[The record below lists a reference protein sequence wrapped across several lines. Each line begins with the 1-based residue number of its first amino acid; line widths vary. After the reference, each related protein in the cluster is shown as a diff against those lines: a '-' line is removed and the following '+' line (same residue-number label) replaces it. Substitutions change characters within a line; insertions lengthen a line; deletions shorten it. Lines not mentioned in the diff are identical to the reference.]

1 MRGTESIMSMQIGR
15 IIEELAE
22 AGIYLAVQNGKL
34 ACKARDGALTAER
47 RQLIGERK
55 AEFIAYLSVGTDAP
69 PSDEPVLRRRDTG
82 DAILSPTQRRLWFLD
97 RLTGAAANYTVPVTY
112 RLTGTLDVLAL
123 ERALGGVV
131 ERHESLR
138 TVIRQKDGEPVAH
151 VRHDAVVTMQVESLE
166 MLDASAH
173 DKDVRA
179 RLQATLADPF
189 DLAEELP
196 FRVRLFRLAPDLHV
210 LMLTFHHIAT
220 DGWSVE
226 NLLRELSS
234 LYAAFLAGQGN
245 PLPPPALQYG
255 DYAAWQREW
264 LQGERLQRP
273 LDYWRQRLAGAPAMH
288 GLPMDRPRPAQ
299 GVRVGGSW
307 RQRLPAS
314 LHRAL
319 TDLGHRH
326 GATLFMTLQAAFA
339 VLLARWSGE
348 SDVVVGTP
356 VANRARPELAPLV
369 GFFANTLA
377 LRSNVAG
384 DATFLDVLAQ
394 TRQNVLDAF
403 EFQHLPFEVLVET
416 LNPARS
422 LNIPPLLQIM
432 FSLQDIDE
440 EAALTLPGIR
450 TEAVIPDS
458 VSAKFDLNLS
468 LFETGDGL
476 EACWDYARELFHA
489 DTIASLGASFEALL
503 QGIAG
508 DPSQRVD
515 ALPLLD
521 AAEHA
526 RVLVLGNGGEHDYP
540 TDVCLHELIE
550 KQAALT
556 PQSTAVVQD
565 QARLS
570 YGELNSQANR
580 LARHLRRL
588 GVAADVPVAVVME
601 RCPAQIVSLLAVL
614 KAGGCYVPMEPNYP
628 RERLRY
634 LLADSAPRVVI
645 TQGGADALRQLTA
658 ELPELATSPVLD
670 VDDNAAGWAD
680 DDPGD
685 LAKADIGL
693 ASSHLA
699 YIIYTSGS
707 TGRPKGVM
715 NEHRGIVNRLLWMQ
729 DAYPHEPH
737 DKVLQKTP
745 IGFDVSVREIFL
757 TLLAGA
763 QLVLARP
770 EGHKDPAYLVDLISR
785 ERITIIGFVPSML
798 QAFLE
803 HPRTNACD
811 SVSRIFSGGETLS
824 TTLVHRCREQFPHS
838 RLHNLYGPTEVAVS
852 VTAWDCPDGAL
863 PDVIPIGRPGLNVRI
878 YILDERGQPVPRGM
892 RGEIHLA
899 GPQVARGYL
908 RREALSAERFIR
920 DPFHTGEA
928 KMYRTGD
935 LGRQQPDGQIE
946 YLGRNDFQVKIR
958 GQRVELGEIE
968 AQALGCPAV
977 KQAAMVV
984 DDRGHGDQRLVA
996 YVVPVDSDMATE
1008 ALFVQLRNHLH
1019 LQLPPHMVPAAYV
1032 AMERLP
1038 VTANGK
1044 LDTRAL
1050 PPADFSTSNA
1060 VEHEPPEGPI
1070 EQQLAAIWQD
1080 LLKQDGIGAS
1090 LNFFDLGGHS
1100 LLLTRLHNRV
1110 CAHFSVELPLRELF
1124 AAQTVREQAALVE
1137 ASLREGRAGDAPTPA
1152 PRPANALATLSFAQR
1167 RLWFI
1172 DQMGD
1177 AGAVYNIP
1185 CVLRLQGRLDAEA
1198 LRQALETI
1206 VQRHEVL
1213 RTCLPAIRGEATP
1226 RLIDAPTVALPV
1238 EDLSHLDGDA
1248 RDEAWRQHL
1257 DAEAARPFD
1266 LGADLYL
1273 RTRLL
1278 RLRDDEHLFL
1288 LTLHHI
1294 AADGWSMAILLQEL
1308 ATLYDATLSGQPNP
1322 LAPLPLQYADYA
1334 HWQQQWLQ
1342 AERLQRQMDY
1352 WQKQLAGLP
1361 VLHNLPLDFPRPD
1374 IQRYR
1379 GAVHWQRLPV
1389 ALLIALKNLSRA
1401 KDATLFMTAQTA
1413 FAVLLARWSGHTDVV
1428 MGTPIANRRHEQLT
1442 PLIGFF
1448 VNTLVLRNDLSGNP
1462 SFIEALAAAKATALD
1477 AYQYQDVPFEMLVDR
1492 LRPQRSTSHS
1502 PLFQV
1507 MLALD
1512 NNASAIVPFGGLRMS
1527 DAAGE
1532 SHHAK
1537 FDLTLN
1543 LRETPEGLET
1553 CWDYCSDLF
1562 RADTIARMAES
1573 FEALLEGIAAAPEQR
1588 IQHLP
1593 LLKRGSVGIAWEA
1606 GESRPLPPVTG
1617 VHQLFEANAASMPD
1631 AVAVREGHRNLSYV
1645 ELDRRA
1651 NQVARVLIERGVSPD
1666 TRVAIHAERGI
1677 DVVVGT
1683 LAVLKAGGAYVPL
1696 DPTHP
1701 RERLAAMMADSG
1713 AVIRLT
1719 QQRLLGDLPTEDVP
1733 ALALDG
1739 TQAFSH
1745 LGDDAPEVPLLR
1757 RDHLAYMI
1765 YTSGS
1770 TGAPKGVMVEHAGL
1784 LGMIDDTCRRFADH
1798 APVQAAWWGSY
1809 GFDVSVF
1816 EILLAMVQGAAL
1828 HIVPET
1834 VRADAHAYLAWL
1846 RRERMTQ
1853 AYLPPFFVRSLR
1865 DQPDTGIAEL
1875 SLRRILVGVE
1885 SLAENELHRLRRLLP
1900 ELVVVNAY
1908 GPTEATVYATCYTD
1922 VRDIAR
1928 NAPIGRPIA
1937 NTRVTV
1943 LDDALQP
1950 VPQGVVGEIHI
1961 GGIGVARG
1969 YLNQA
1974 DLTAER
1980 FVCDARGERLYKT
1993 GDLGRWLPEG
2003 QLEFRGRRD
2012 QQIKLH
2018 GVRIEPGEIEAA
2030 LSTHAAVDQAV
2041 VVVRQENGADDKQ
2054 LVAYVVPRGD
2064 RDVGAEALREH
2075 LLQQLPAYM
2084 VPTAFVELPVLPLT
2098 VSGKLD
2104 ARALPAPDMRAY
2116 STFGHVPPA
2125 SDMERRLAA
2134 IWQELL
2140 QHEQI
2145 SVTANFFDLGGHSL
2159 NAVRLMSSIREAT
2172 GKALPISILFKAPTI
2187 RALAAQVES
2196 YGDADDESFVA
2207 LRDADGATPLFV
2219 FHAAGGDVLCYQPML
2234 RYLPPDMPVYGFHRK
2249 ELPRQRVPAFTSTEQ
2264 LADEYVARLLQ
2275 RKPQGPYHLAG
2286 WSSGG
2291 LVAMEVA
2298 ARLEALGHTVAV
2310 VALIDTML
2318 ATGTDLPASFHERGL
2333 EWLQQLNAQD
2343 ACDLMREYENALP
2356 PVTPRDGALDVS
2368 ATDYFNYLVAAN
2380 QISLDFH
2387 RPSFSLRA
2395 RVHYLSCLRNRNFKT
2410 VEQRIAEIQPLVQ
2423 QVIVREDFDA
2433 THFSIM
2439 EEPDVAGM
2447 GMAIAQLLDAPRQ
2460 PVRATQGHGASSRD
2474 LAITGTSA

>member
-1 MRGTESIMSMQIGR
+1 M
-15 IIEELAE
+15 
-22 AGIYLAVQNGKL
+22 
-34 ACKARDGALTAER
+34 
-47 RQLIGERK
+47 
-55 AEFIAYLSVGTDAP
+55 LS
-69 PSDEPVLRRRDTG
+69 
-82 DAILSPTQRRLWFLD
+82 
-97 RLTGAAANYTVPVTY
+97 
-112 RLTGTLDVLAL
+112 L
-123 ERALGGVV
+123 ERALRCVV

-138 TVIRQKDGEPVAH
+138 TVIRQHEDEPHAF
-151 VRHDAVVTMQVESLE
+151 VRRDAITTLEVESLE
-166 MLDASAH
+166 RLDAPARN
-173 DKDVRA
+173 KEVRA

-196 FRVRLFRLAPDLHV
+196 FRVRLFRLAPDEHV

-234 LYAAFLAGQGN
+234 LYAAFIAGQEN
-245 PLPPPALQYG
+245 PLPPLALQYS

-264 LQGERLQRP
+264 LLGERLQRP
-273 LDYWRQRLAGAPAMH
+273 LDYWRQRLADAPAVH
-288 GLPMDRPRPAQ
+288 GLPLDRPRPAN

-319 TDLGHRH
+319 TDLGRRN

-356 VANRARPELAPLV
+356 IANRARQELAPLI

-377 LRSNVAG
+377 LRSHVPS
-384 DATFLDVLAQ
+384 DATFLYVLAQ
-394 TRQNVLDAF
+394 TRQHVLDAF
-403 EFQHLPFEVLVET
+403 EFQHLPFEVLVES

-422 LNIPPLLQIM
+422 LNIPPLVQIM

-440 EAALTLPGIR
+440 AAALSLPGIG
-450 TEAVIPDS
+450 TQAIVPDS
-458 VSAKFDLNLS
+458 VSAKFDLNLN

-476 EACWDYARELFHA
+476 EACWDYAHELFHA

-503 QGIAG
+503 YGLVN
-508 DPSQRVD
+508 DPSRSI
-515 ALPLLD
+515 AELPLLD
-521 AAEHA
+521 ARA
-526 RVLVLGNGGEHDYP
+526 RAHVLALGNGGDRAYP
-540 TDVCLHELIE
+540 QDVCLHELIE
-550 KQAALT
+550 KQAALA
-556 PQSTAVVQD
+556 PQATAVVQD
-565 QARLS
+565 DARLS
-570 YGELNSQANR
+570 YGELNRQANR

-588 GVAADVPVAVVME
+588 GVTVDVPVAVVME
-601 RCPAQIVSLLAVL
+601 RSPAQIVSLLAVL
-614 KAGGCYVPMEPNYP
+614 KAGGCYVPMEPDYP
-628 RERLRY
+628 QERLRY
-634 LLADSAPRVVI
+634 LLADSAPRVVV
-645 TQGGADALRQLTA
+645 TCSGADTLRGLMA
-658 ELPELATSPVLD
+658 ELPGLTNTSVLD
-670 VDDNAAGWAD
+670 VDSDGAHWAEE
-680 DDPGD
+680 DPGN

-693 ASSHLA
+693 TPFHLA

-770 EGHKDPAYLVDLISR
+770 DGHKDPAYLVDLIGR

-803 HPRTNACD
+803 HPGVAACD
-811 SVSRIFSGGETLS
+811 SVLRIFSGGETLPAA
-824 TTLVHRCREQFPHS
+824 LVRRCREQFPQS
-838 RLHNLYGPTEVAVS
+838 RLHNLYGPTEAAVS
-852 VTAWDCPDGAL
+852 VTAWDCPDGPL
-863 PDVIPIGRPGLNVRI
+863 PEIIPIGRPGLNVRI
-878 YILDERGQPVPRGM
+878 YLLDEHGQPVPRGM
-892 RGEIHLA
+892 RGEIHIA
-899 GPQVARGYL
+899 GTQVARGYL
-908 RREALSAERFIR
+908 RRETLSAERFIR
-920 DPFHTGEA
+920 DPFHPGDA
-928 KMYRTGD
+928 QMYRTGD
-935 LGRQQPDGQIE
+935 LGRLQPDGHIE

-977 KQAAMVV
+977 KQAAVVV
-984 DDRGHGDQRLVA
+984 DERGHGDQRLVA
-996 YVVPVDSDMATE
+996 YVVPVDGDMTPE
-1008 ALFVQLRNHLH
+1008 TLFAQLRSHLQ
-1019 LQLPPHMVPAAYV
+1019 LQLPPHMVPAAYM

-1044 LDTRAL
+1044 LDAKAL
-1050 PPADFSTSNA
+1050 PPADFSPSATMA
-1060 VEHEPPEGPI
+1060 HERPEGPI
-1070 EQQLAAIWQD
+1070 EQQLAAMWQD
-1080 LLKQDGIGAS
+1080 LLKEDDPGAT

-1110 CAHFSVELPLRELF
+1110 CAHFKVELPLRELF
-1124 AAQTVREQAALVE
+1124 AAQTIREQAALVK
-1137 ASLREGRAGDAPTPA
+1137 ASLQQGEVDDRPGPA
-1152 PRPANALATLSFAQR
+1152 PRPTNAPPTLSFAQR

-1172 DQMGD
+1172 DQVGD

-1185 CVLRLQGRLDAEA
+1185 CVLRLQGALDVEA
-1198 LRQALETI
+1198 LRWALETI

-1226 RLIDAPTVALPV
+1226 RRIAAPVIALPI
-1238 EDLSHLDGDA
+1238 EDMSHLDGVA
-1248 RDEAWRQHL
+1248 REAALRHRL
-1257 DAEAARPFD
+1257 DAEAAHPFD

-1273 RTRLL
+1273 RGRLL
-1278 RLRDDEHLFL
+1278 RLGEDEHMFL

-1308 ATLYDATLSGQPNP
+1308 ATLYDASLARQPNP

-1334 HWQQQWLQ
+1334 HWQQQWLR
-1342 AERLQRQMDY
+1342 AERLQRQVDY
-1352 WQKQLAGLP
+1352 WQKQLAALP

-1379 GAVHWQRLPV
+1379 GAVHWQHLP
-1389 ALLIALKNLSRA
+1389 ASLLADLKSLARA
-1401 KDATLFMTAQTA
+1401 QDATLFMTAQTA
-1413 FAVLLARWSGHTDVV
+1413 FAVLLARWSGDTDVI

-1448 VNTLVLRNDLSGNP
+1448 VNTLVLRNDLSENP
-1462 SFIEALAAAKATALD
+1462 SFVQALAAAKAMALD
-1477 AYQYQDVPFEMLVDR
+1477 AYQHQDVPFEMLVER
-1492 LRPQRSTSHS
+1492 MHPQRSTSHS

-1512 NNASAIVPFGGLRMS
+1512 NNVSAIVPFGGLRVS

-1543 LRETPEGLET
+1543 LRETPEGLEA
-1553 CWDYCSDLF
+1553 CWDYNRDLF

-1573 FEALLEGIAAAPEQR
+1573 FATLLEAISAASEQR

-1593 LLKRGSVGIAWEA
+1593 LLRPGSTGIAWEA
-1606 GESRPLPPVTG
+1606 CEPHALPPVTS
-1617 VHQLFEANAASMPD
+1617 VHQLFDSNAAAMPN
-1631 AVAVREGHRNLSYV
+1631 AVAVIEGHRSLSYA
-1645 ELDRRA
+1645 ELNGRA
-1651 NQVARVLIERGVSPD
+1651 NRVARVLIERGVSPD
-1666 TRVAIHAERGI
+1666 TRVAVHAERGI

-1713 AVIRLT
+1713 ATIRLT
-1719 QQRLLGDLPTEDVP
+1719 QLRLLDDLSVEGTL
-1733 ALALDG
+1733 ALALDD
-1739 TQAFSH
+1739 TQAFDSV
-1745 LGDDAPEVPLLR
+1745 GDDAPAIPLLR
-1757 RDHLAYMI
+1757 RDHLAYVI

-1770 TGAPKGVMVEHAGL
+1770 TGTPKGVMVEHAGL
-1784 LGMIDDTCRRFADH
+1784 LSMIGDACRRLADH
-1798 APVQAAWWGSY
+1798 APIQAAWWGSY

-1816 EILLAMVQGAAL
+1816 EILLAMAQGAAL

-1834 VRADAHAYLAWL
+1834 ARADAYAYLAWL
-1846 RRERMTQ
+1846 RRERITQ
-1853 AYLPPFFVRSLR
+1853 AYLPPFFVRYLR
-1865 DQPDTGIAEL
+1865 DQPDAEIVAL

-1900 ELVVVNAY
+1900 ALIVVNAY

-1937 NTRVTV
+1937 NARVCV
-1943 LDDALQP
+1943 LDDDLQQ

-1969 YLNQA
+1969 YLNQSE
-1974 DLTAER
+1974 LTTER
-1980 FVCDARGERLYKT
+1980 FVRDADGQRLYKT

-2018 GVRIEPGEIEAA
+2018 GVRIEPGEVEAV
-2030 LSTHAAVDQAV
+2030 LSTHADVEQAV
-2041 VVVRQENGADDKQ
+2041 VVVRHEEHGEDKQ
-2054 LVAYVVPRGD
+2054 LVAYVIPRGD
-2064 RDVGAEALREH
+2064 REVGAEALREY
-2075 LLQQLPAYM
+2075 LLQRVPAYM
-2084 VPTAFVELPVLPLT
+2084 VPAAFVELAALPLT

-2116 STFGHVPPA
+2116 STFDHVPPA
-2125 SDMERRLAA
+2125 TEMEHRLAL

-2145 SVTANFFDLGGHSL
+2145 SVAANFFDLGGHSL
-2159 NAVRLMSSIREAT
+2159 NAVRLMSTIREAT

-2187 RALAAQVES
+2187 RALAVQVES
-2196 YGDADDESFVA
+2196 YGEAHDESFVS
-2207 LRDADGATPLFV
+2207 LRDAAGTTPLFV

-2234 RYLPPDMPVYGFHRK
+2234 RHLPWDMPVYGFHRK

-2264 LADEYVARLLQ
+2264 LADEYVVRLLRQ
-2275 RKPQGPYHLAG
+2275 KPQGPYHLAG

-2291 LVAMEVA
+2291 LIAMEVA

-2333 EWLQQLNAQD
+2333 ESLQQLDAQD
-2343 ACDLMREYENALP
+2343 ACDLMREYESSLP
-2356 PVTPRDGALDVS
+2356 PVTPKDGLLDVS
-2368 ATDYFNYLVAAN
+2368 TTDYFNYLVAAN

-2387 RPSFSLRA
+2387 RPSFSLHA
-2395 RVHYLSCLRNRNFKT
+2395 RVHYLGCLRNRNLKT
-2410 VEQRIAEIQPLVQ
+2410 VERRIAEIQPLVQ
-2423 QVIVREDFDA
+2423 RTITREDFDA

-2439 EEPDVAGM
+2439 EEPDVADM
-2447 GMAIAQLLDAPRQ
+2447 GAAMAQLLLYVPHQAAPDS
-2460 PVRATQGHGASSRD
+2460 GASLHD
-2474 LAITGTSA
+2474 LAITGSPV